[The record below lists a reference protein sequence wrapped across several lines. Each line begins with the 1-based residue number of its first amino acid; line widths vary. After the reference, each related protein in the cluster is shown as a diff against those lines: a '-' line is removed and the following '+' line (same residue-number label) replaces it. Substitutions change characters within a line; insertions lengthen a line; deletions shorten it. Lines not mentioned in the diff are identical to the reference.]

1 MPLQR
6 LFSTFA
12 NGRPGIGLLLL
23 RVATAAA
30 LLSCV
35 GEHKSEF
42 SMASFVPQLIGA
54 GAGVFLLVGF
64 WTPLAGTVVALVEL
78 WVAFTRDANPHFLLL
93 LVSLGA
99 GLAMIGPGAWS
110 IDARLFGRRHIGISF
125 RQVAIHQKRDH

>member
-1 MPLQR
+1 
-6 LFSTFA
+6 
-12 NGRPGIGLLLL
+12 
-23 RVATAAA
+23 
-30 LLSCV
+30 
-35 GEHKSEF
+35 
-42 SMASFVPQLIGA
+42 MASFVPQLIGA